1 MRAARAEVLKV
12 TAISNRQ
19 GWGSSSNISWKA
31 PRGTEKV
38 TSHQDQRAGWFQT
51 CNNNGFIPS
60 LKWKLLHGAG
70 CVRIKTKG
78 LTCWTVG
85 YKLTFTWG
93 FISWISFTYKCSD
106 PNHWTS
112 QVLRGK
118 SLFKISHHTTR
129 RGNWEKK
136 KENQK
141 TQHPLFLYNG
151 FCSLSDSP
159 ESTKSLTVL
168 QCHWKTCLFV
178 NFKRKSRVCFF

>member
-19 GWGSSSNISWKA
+19 GWGSSSNTSWKA

-70 CVRIKTKG
+70 CVHIKTKG

-112 QVLRGK
+112 QVLKGK

-136 KENQK
+136 KKIKKPN
-141 TQHPLFLYNG
+141 THYSSTMAFVLFLTLQRALNHLLYYNPTEKPVFLSTSKGNQG
-151 FCSLSDSP
+151 F
-159 ESTKSLTVL
+159 V
-168 QCHWKTCLFV
+168 F
-178 NFKRKSRVCFF
+178 